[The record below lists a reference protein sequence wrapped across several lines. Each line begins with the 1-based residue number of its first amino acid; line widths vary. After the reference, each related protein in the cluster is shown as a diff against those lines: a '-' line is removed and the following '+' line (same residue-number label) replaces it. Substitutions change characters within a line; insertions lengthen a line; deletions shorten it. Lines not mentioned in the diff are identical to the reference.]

1 MGEGSILMKI
11 KGIIFDLDGT
21 LANTLPVCCAAFRPV
36 LHDITGRAYSDP
48 EIMALFGPNEEGI
61 LQQIAGDDW
70 QQAHQ
75 RFLAEYEAH
84 HDACRATF
92 DGIDET
98 LRHINESGAR
108 MAIITGKGAGSA
120 EISVRRLGLTAYFD
134 LIASGS
140 ATGVVKAQ
148 QIREVAEQWAL
159 PIEQIAY
166 VGDTA
171 YDMEH
176 ATEAG
181 AAPIAAAWADTAD
194 RDALQVTRPHELF
207 TTVADFDRWVR
218 AHVSG

>member
-1 MGEGSILMKI
+1 MTIRGV
-11 KGIIFDLDGT
+11 IFDLDGT

-36 LHDITGRAYSDP
+36 LRDITGRQYSDP

-61 LQQIAGDDW
+61 LQQMAGDGW
-70 QQAHQ
+70 QQALQ
-75 RFLAEYEAH
+75 CFLSEYEAH
-84 HDACRATF
+84 HDTCLATF

-120 EISVRRLGLTAYFD
+120 AISVRRLGLDAYFD

-140 ATGVVKAQ
+140 ATGVIKSQ

-159 PIEQIAY
+159 PVEQVAY

-171 YDMEH
+171 YDMQH
-176 ATEAG
+176 AAEAG
-181 AAPIAAAWADTAD
+181 ATPIAAAWADTAD
-194 RDALQVTRPHELF
+194 RDALAATNPQRLFITVT
-207 TTVADFDRWVR
+207 DFDRWIR
-218 AHVSG
+218 DHVCS